1 MFEVKAKPST
11 FCEKKK
17 ILLRQQK
24 EHIVLPEKKS
34 VFRLILVGRSKFK
47 FWTKFVVEAKMMKKL
62 PKKLLHFS
70 PHR

>member
-11 FCEKKK
+11 LCEKKKK
-17 ILLRQQK
+17 ILLRQKK
-24 EHIVLPEKKS
+24 EHIVSPEKS

-47 FWTKFVVEAKMMKKL
+47 VWTKFVVEAKMMKKL